1 MKNNKA
7 IILALLLITVLSFS
21 GCSIRKVEEEAENK
35 SPENTKGSSQE
46 TGVNERFEDVDTD
59 GDGLL
64 DSEEEKLGTD
74 RNNLD
79 TDNDELNDF
88 DEIKKWK
95 TDPLNSDTDGDGY
108 LDGQEVEGGYD
119 PLGPGQL
126 DSDND
131 GLGDVDEK
139 NAGTNPE
146 KYDTDGDGFNDKDEI
161 DLGRDPLIV
170 E

>member
-1 MKNNKA
+1 MKNYQKIA
-7 IILALLLITVLSFS
+7 ILSLLFLIVLSFS
-21 GCSIRKVEEEAENK
+21 GCSIKKVEEKAENK
-35 SPENTKGSSQE
+35 LPEIEKQKETK
-46 TGVNERFEDVDTD
+46 DIDTD

-74 RNNLD
+74 RNNPD
-79 TDNDELNDF
+79 TDEDELTDF

-146 KYDTDGDGFNDKDEI
+146 KYDTDGDGFSDKDEI
-161 DLGRDPLIV
+161 DAGRDPLV
-170 E
+170 ME

>member
-46 TGVNERFEDVDTD
+46 TGANERFEDIDTD

-74 RNNLD
+74 RNNSD
-79 TDNDELNDF
+79 TDNDEL
-88 DEIKKWK
+88 
-95 TDPLNSDTDGDGY
+95 
-108 LDGQEVEGGYD
+108 
-119 PLGPGQL
+119 
-126 DSDND
+126 
-131 GLGDVDEK
+131 
-139 NAGTNPE
+139 
-146 KYDTDGDGFNDKDEI
+146 
-161 DLGRDPLIV
+161 
-170 E
+170 